1 MPPGTLRRVLL
12 LLATSGCLFLASWA
26 RLIPPKLTLE
36 VGDIATQTIR
46 APRGGQ
52 YVDEDQ
58 MDKLREKAADTVGDI
73 YDVAPDAAQS
83 ALNTLDDI
91 FADFAEVRADPA
103 LTTDAERINA
113 LRSQMAIWLSVET
126 LELAVQTKTADAV
139 LVRIR
144 DSIAGLIRREM
155 SKEIRDN
162 TTDLRQAR
170 ESLADAAKELGLTSR
185 FTSMV
190 AEIGKAVLKAN
201 RIYNAQQTMRAR
213 EEARAAVKNE
223 SYPIKAGEVLI
234 RPGEEVR
241 RGHIA
246 AFQAVGLMQTKV
258 DYYQAVGLLL
268 TFTVLTLLYGVFA
281 ASFSRAAYDRFTH
294 LTTIAGL
301 LVLVAFAY
309 RTIEPTSWFE
319 PGAVTLGVAV
329 SMLIALMADAPL
341 GLATGVFLGLL
352 LPIIA
357 SGSDARLAMI
367 GICCNLMAVFCVSR
381 RGNKSSIIGTAAPI
395 TAAFNATMMMVGA
408 ELFSAGVDVRSVVIA
423 FIGGLGA
430 PLLAMGAS
438 VVLERLLGITTDFRL
453 MELGN
458 PTEPILQRLLAE
470 APGSYQ
476 SSVMVG
482 NLAEPAAEAI
492 GANTLL
498 VRTAAMYHDIGKVRR
513 PYFFVENQF
522 GGDNPHDRLSP
533 HLSALIITSHVKD
546 GLELAEEHRLP
557 AEIKDFIAQHH
568 GTTLVKYFHSR
579 ALDQAEDPK
588 SVQEAGFRYPGP
600 RPQTRETALLML
612 ADTVE
617 AAARTLEKPSH
628 AAIVEI
634 VDRLV
639 GEKVTEGQLDESP
652 LSFRDLA
659 TVKRSFVAT
668 ISGMFHQRIKYP
680 DQLMREA
687 ESGAAHGTLS
697 TPRPPPGG
705 DGDGSGPV
713 DAATARGTVRT
724 DSDRPGAGQ

>member
-12 LLATSGCLFLASWA
+12 LLVTSGCLFLASWA

-58 MDKLREKAADTVGDI
+58 MDKLREKATETVGDI
-73 YDVAPDAAQS
+73 YDVAPDATQS

-91 FADFAEVRADPA
+91 FADFAEVRADPT

-113 LRSQMAIWLSVET
+113 LRSQMAIWLSAET
-126 LELAVQTKTADAV
+126 LELAVQAKTADAV

-144 DSIAGLIRREM
+144 DSIAGLVRREM
-155 SKEIRDN
+155 AKEIRDN
-162 TTDLRQAR
+162 TNDLRQAR

-201 RIYNAQQTMRAR
+201 RIYNAQETMRAR

-268 TFTVLTLLYGVFA
+268 TFTVLTLLYGIFA

-301 LVLVAFAY
+301 LVLAAFAY
-309 RTIEPTSWFE
+309 RTIEPTSWLE
-319 PGAVTLGVAV
+319 PGAVTLGVAI
-329 SMLIALMADAPL
+329 SMLIALTADAPL

-381 RGNKSSIIGTAAPI
+381 RGNKSSIIGTSAPI

-546 GLELAEEHRLP
+546 GLELADEHRLP

-568 GTTLVKYFHSR
+568 GTTLARYFYDR
-579 ALDQAEDPK
+579 ALHQAEDPK
-588 SVQEAGFRYPGP
+588 SVQEASFRYPGP
-600 RPQTRETALLML
+600 RPQTREAALLML

-628 AAIVEI
+628 AAIVEM

-639 GEKVTEGQLDESP
+639 GEKVSDGQLDESP

-687 ESGAAHGTLS
+687 DSGAAPSSES
-697 TPRPPPGG
+697 TPRPPGG
-705 DGDGSGPV
+705 DGDGSGPE
-713 DAATARGTVRT
+713 DAATTRDSVRT